1 MSHRPPYVH
10 FPPEEYRPLAPDN
23 GIFVERLIRELK
35 TWDFGSRQGFV
46 DWAKVTF
53 VEWTKSIPDARR
65 LAFIDDVLDRYG
77 RIDGRKGDDVAI
89 FRFYQLEAVLR
100 VV

>member
-1 MSHRPPYVH
+1 
-10 FPPEEYRPLAPDN
+10 LT
-23 GIFVERLIRELK
+23 RELK

-46 DWAKVTF
+46 DWAKITF
-53 VEWTKSIPDARR
+53 VEWTKSIPEDQRM
-65 LAFIDDVLDRYG
+65 AFIDDVLDRYG
-77 RIDGRKGDDVAI
+77 HLDGREGDAVAI